1 MTARTG
7 HGFNSSRFAVSVLA
21 LAALLAAF
29 SFVSS
34 STGYAQE
41 QERIGLLNR
50 LFGSKKAEREEP
62 KAQVVKPKTQRKKAP
77 RAPAEG
83 EEAPQVAVVT
93 KHPNAHV
100 VLVVGDFLASGL
112 AEGLTTAF
120 TQNPNVRIVDR
131 SSGSSGFVRSD
142 FHNWAE
148 KVNELITSEKPAA
161 VVVMIGANDRQQML
175 VDGVRETV
183 RSENWNRQ
191 YADRAEELAKAIAAR
206 KVPFLWVGTP
216 PFKSQKMMLDMLAF
230 NEMYR
235 TAAVGAG
242 GEFVDVWDG
251 FVDENGAY
259 VASGPD
265 INGQPARLR
274 ANDGI
279 NLARPGKRKIAF
291 YAEKPLYRILGEDPA
306 AQGAATADLA
316 ARPAYR
322 MFGPFGPSDP
332 LDQAELDVAVDPNEA
347 GPVNA
352 ARPVALRTPGLDGG
366 VELLGAIAEPRREAK
381 TPAEKLAIE
390 GFAPAA
396 PAGRADQFGWPQLAS
411 AAGAMRELSVDTT
424 RNKASVPAEPRE
436 PVVDKAAIR
445 SVRANVLSVPELPMP
460 GRLPPDIVPDRIEEV
475 SPLQAAPDVAAAE
488 PPMTTPSTMNKGSVP
503 DFARGDPLDLSPV
516 RNTVPRQAIKRP
528 TSIGPEPNRAPTAVP
543 KPVQEFFE
551 PAETGEE
558 IPSAS
563 LDGSVLDAGETKPA
577 LPDTAPPRAPAPSIL
592 PEATYDGLGAARM
605 VPIKADPV
613 PVASLPGAKD
623 APSELLP
630 ASKAP
635 LVVAPNAPV
644 EPAAD
649 LATAKAVPA
658 IETGEVTGSAP
669 LRSAPLS
676 EAVSPATAPERAA
689 PNNESEA
696 TDEAPTAAP
705 VAARPEPV
713 ATEGAPSPLT
723 ESGRPADADTAAM
736 PSAPRNSATP
746 VAPAPPTIL
755 AEQPESGSGSTTAP
769 DAVTSPADSAPPAQA
784 PEPAEREPA
793 ATPPAPAT
801 PSTLPKNA
809 DNSAPVSA
817 PDQNAVRS
825 IEPSAPAAIAPSPS
839 ETKDESLTSITAAPA
854 SSGAIARP

>member
-1 MTARTG
+1 M
-7 HGFNSSRFAVSVLA
+7 
-21 LAALLAAF
+21 AAF
-29 SFVSS
+29 SFAST

-41 QERIGLLNR
+41 QERVGLLNR
-50 LFGSKKAEREEP
+50 LFGSRKVERVEP
-62 KAQVVKPKTQRKKAP
+62 KAPVVKPKTQRKKVS

-83 EEAPQVAVVT
+83 EEAPQVAVIT
-93 KHPNAHV
+93 KHPNARV
-100 VLVVGDFLASGL
+100 VLVVGDFMASGL

-142 FHNWAE
+142 FYNWAE
-148 KVNELITSEKPAA
+148 KVNELITSERPSA

-175 VDGVRETV
+175 VEGVNESV
-183 RSENWNRQ
+183 RSENWSRQ
-191 YADRAEELAKAIAAR
+191 YTDRADELAKAIAAR

-216 PFKSQKMMLDMLAF
+216 PFKSQKMMLDMFAF
-230 NEMYR
+230 NEMFR

-279 NLARPGKRKIAF
+279 NFARPGKRKIAF

-306 AQGAATADLA
+306 VQGATTANLA

-322 MFGPFGPSDP
+322 MFGPFGPSDS

-347 GPVNA
+347 GPVNT

-366 VELLGAIAEPRREAK
+366 VELLGAIAEPRREAR
-381 TPAEKLAIE
+381 TAAEKLALE

-424 RNKASVPAEPRE
+424 RNKASVPVEPRE

-445 SVRANVLSVPELPMP
+445 SVRSNVLTVPEPPMP
-460 GRLPPDIVPDRIEEV
+460 GRLPPDIVPDRLEEV
-475 SPLQAAPDVAAAE
+475 SPPQAAPDVAAAE
-488 PPMTTPSTMNKGSVP
+488 PPMTTPGTIDKASVP
-503 DFARGDPLDLSPV
+503 DFAKGDPRDLSPM
-516 RNTVPRQAIKRP
+516 RDAVPRQAIKRP

-543 KPVQEFFE
+543 KPVEEFFE

-563 LDGSVLDAGETKPA
+563 LDGGLFNPGDANVA
-577 LPDTAPPRAPAPSIL
+577 LPDSAPVRANVPSVL
-592 PEATYDGLGAARM
+592 PGYTSDGLGAAR
-605 VPIKADPV
+605 PAPAKAEPV
-613 PVASLPGAKD
+613 PVASLPEAKD

-630 ASKAP
+630 APEAP
-635 LVVAPNAPV
+635 LVVVPNAPV
-644 EPAAD
+644 EPTTD
-649 LATAKAVPA
+649 LATSKAVPA

-669 LRSAPLS
+669 VRSAPMSEPLS
-676 EAVSPATAPERAA
+676 VPATPERVA
-689 PNNESEA
+689 PNEEPSV
-696 TDEAPTAAP
+696 TDRAPVAAP
-705 VAARPEPV
+705 VAALPEPV
-713 ATEGAPSPLT
+713 PSDEMPRAPESALPSGAETVS
-723 ESGRPADADTAAM
+723 TA
-736 PSAPRNSATP
+736 PVQPGPATP
-746 VAPAPPTIL
+746 VAPAAPTIL
-755 AEQPESGSGSTTAP
+755 PEQPKIGDVGSTTTAP
-769 DAVTSPADSAPPAQA
+769 AGEESPAGSASETAPVTVQQRPAI
-784 PEPAEREPA
+784 
-793 ATPPAPAT
+793 TPPAPAA
-801 PSTLPKNA
+801 PSILPEKA
-809 DNSAPVSA
+809 DDPAPASA
-817 PDQNAVRS
+817 PDRNAS
-825 IEPSAPAAIAPSPS
+825 IVPAAP
-839 ETKDESLTSITAAPA
+839 